1 MAATTAHDKWLT
13 TVRLYTDSNSIRQ
26 RDLNNWN
33 QGIRWIKL
41 RAVSGK
47 KAQLFVDLSATSEVK
62 LENVWR
68 RMGLTMAR
76 RVVMALN
83 VSTLGYFW
91 FHRPPQPSP
100 SEFEVA
106 GLRRPRCVLG
116 RTQHRGEMT
125 SEFDL
130 KAAIAGAVVASRFS
144 RTCRRLPATDD
155 MRLQDA
161 CEA

>member
-1 MAATTAHDKWLT
+1 MKTARAHDKWLT
-13 TVRLYTDSNSIRQ
+13 TDRLYTDSNSIRQ
-26 RDLNNWN
+26 KDLNNWN

-47 KAQLFVDLSATSEVK
+47 KDQLFVDLSATSEVK
-62 LENVWR
+62 LENVW

-91 FHRPPQPSP
+91 FHRPPQPPP

-106 GLRRPRCVLG
+106 GLA
-116 RTQHRGEMT
+116 T
-125 SEFDL
+125 SLRF
-130 KAAIAGAVVASRFS
+130 GPHSASR
-144 RTCRRLPATDD
+144 RDD
-155 MRLQDA
+155 L
-161 CEA
+161 

>member
-1 MAATTAHDKWLT
+1 MAATTAHDKWLI

-26 RDLNNWN
+26 KDLNNWN

-47 KAQLFVDLSATSEVK
+47 KDQLFVDLSATSEVK

-68 RMGLTMAR
+68 MGLTTAR

-91 FHRPPQPSP
+91 FHRPRNLRLLNSRSP
-100 SEFEVA
+100 VSGDLVA
-106 GLRRPRCVLG
+106 WLG

-155 MRLQDA
+155 VRLQDA